1 LSNILAGFGWHSGT
15 ARRIVLKVR
24 ITILACIL
32 AFCFQPLFA
41 KGVQD
46 DDGRN
51 TSTAGKGQAKYVF
64 LFIGDGMA
72 MSQISSAEVFSTARS
87 SKDINVTKLGFTQF
101 PVAGLTTTY
110 DAGTFITDSASAG
123 TAIATGNKTL
133 SGVINMDVGKTQKF
147 KTIAEY
153 AHEAGI
159 KVGIV
164 STVTLNH
171 ATPASFYAKVP
182 SRSNYY
188 DIAVQ
193 LANSGFEYFAGG
205 MIDQPTGKNKD
216 QPSVIDMVK
225 AKGYTYVDTKEG
237 FLTLRPGVGKAI
249 AISPVI
255 QDSGAMNYEIDR
267 KDGELSL
274 EDYTRKGIELLDN
287 PNGFFLMVE
296 GGKIDW
302 ACHANDAGAA
312 IHDVLAMD
320 KAIGAALEFA
330 KRHPQETLIVVTGDH
345 ETGGLTIGFA
355 GTQYD
360 TFFDRVGLQTRSYV
374 AFDSEVLGPYK
385 KNTPADKAALTG
397 LIPAIKESFGID
409 YDSLSAFQKEQIEF
423 AFQRSIGNEQIRSFA
438 EDQYLLYGG
447 YEPLTV
453 KLTQVMNQ
461 TAGIGWTSYAHT
473 GVPVSTFAFGIHQEI
488 FGGYYDNTDIF
499 RKLASAMNLQVN
511 ERKRRF
517 DRGIRRGKGGSLPP
531 AYSPL
536 RGLPAPPSAGAAMAA
551 YAYTMAAKKR
561 PPLHCPRN
569 APKKFIHYG

>member
-1 LSNILAGFGWHSGT
+1 
-15 ARRIVLKVR
+15 LKIR

-32 AFCFQPLFA
+32 AFCVQPLFA
-41 KGVQD
+41 RGVSGD
-46 DDGRN
+46 SARN
-51 TSTAGKGQAKYVF
+51 TATAVNGQAKYVF

-72 MSQISSAEVFSTARS
+72 MSQISSAEVFSTARA
-87 SKDINVTKLGFTQF
+87 SKDINVTRLGFTRF

-133 SGVINMDVGKTQKF
+133 SGVINMDAGKTRRF

-153 AHEAGI
+153 AHEAGM

-171 ATPASFYAKVP
+171 ATPAAFYAKVP
-182 SRSNYY
+182 SRSDYY

-193 LANSGFEYFAGG
+193 LADSGFEYFGGG
-205 MIDQPTGKNKD
+205 MIDQPAGKNHD
-216 QPSVIDMVK
+216 RPSVIDRIK
-225 AKGYTYVDTKEG
+225 ANGYTYVDTKEG
-237 FLTLRPGVGKAI
+237 FLALKPGAGKVV

-255 QDSGAMNYEIDR
+255 QDSGAMKYEIDR
-267 KDGELSL
+267 EQDELSL
-274 EDYTRKGIELLDN
+274 ADYTKKGIELLDN
-287 PNGFFLMVE
+287 PQGFFMMVE

-312 IHDVLAMD
+312 IYDVLAMD
-320 KAIGAALEFA
+320 NAVRAALDFA
-330 KRHPQETLIVVTGDH
+330 EQHPRETLIVVTGDH

-360 TFFDRVGLQTRSYV
+360 TFFDKVGLQKKSYV
-374 AFDSEVLGPYK
+374 AFDSDVLGPYK
-385 KNTPADKAALTG
+385 KNTPQDQAKLSS
-397 LIPAIKESFGID
+397 LIPVIKESFGID
-409 YDSLSAFQKEQIEF
+409 YDGLSAFQKEQIEF
-423 AFQRSIGNEQIRSFA
+423 AFQRSIGNEQVRAFT

-453 KLTQVMNQ
+453 KLTQIMNQ

-473 GVPVSTFAFGIHQEI
+473 GVPVSTFAHGIHQEI

-499 RKLASAMNLQVN
+499 HKLAGAMNLRVN
-511 ERKRRF
+511 
-517 DRGIRRGKGGSLPP
+517 
-531 AYSPL
+531 
-536 RGLPAPPSAGAAMAA
+536 
-551 YAYTMAAKKR
+551 
-561 PPLHCPRN
+561 
-569 APKKFIHYG
+569 